1 MKMGMNYPFLDL
13 ILNSQ
18 YILLINSYHPAFY
31 NSLNANIYAVYS
43 SVSEGNQ
50 LYGNNF
56 IDNSAQFL
64 TYQNCTQFWDNGYN
78 QGNYW
83 SDYIGDDADG
93 NGIGDTPYII
103 DEENQDSYP
112 LMSPVELPII
122 PVEDGRDSQP
132 QEEPSES
139 PEETTPEDMTPDETE
154 PQEEETSDDG
164 RKGIPGFST
173 MSILI
178 GVMLG
183 LILFSGIAQRTS
195 RSPQ

>member
-1 MKMGMNYPFLDL
+1 MTAIYLSYSDSNQ
-13 ILNSQ
+13 ILN
-18 YILLINSYHPAFY
+18 

-43 SVSEGNQ
+43 WVSEGNQ

-64 TYQNCTQFWDNGYN
+64 TYQNYTQFWDNGYN

-103 DEENQDSYP
+103 DVYNQDNYP
-112 LMSPVELPII
+112 LMSPIEFSFIPI
-122 PVEDGRDSQP
+122 EDEQDTQP
-132 QEEPSES
+132 PEEPPEP
-139 PEETTPEDMTPDETE
+139 PEETTPEDTTPDETTE
-154 PQEEETSDDG
+154 TQEEETGDDE

-173 MSILI
+173 ISILI

-183 LILFSGIAQRTS
+183 LILFSGATQSTL
-195 RSPQ
+195 RSPL